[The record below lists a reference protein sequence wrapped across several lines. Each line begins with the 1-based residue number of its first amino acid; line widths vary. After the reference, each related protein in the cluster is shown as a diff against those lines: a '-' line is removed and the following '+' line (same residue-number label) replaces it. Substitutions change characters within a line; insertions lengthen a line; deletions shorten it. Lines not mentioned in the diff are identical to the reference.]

1 MSEKRENEVQRKLQ
15 RKLYPSGR
23 GINTVMQEVQC
34 NLREM
39 GIDTG
44 PGCELVLSW
53 LYSLECRKEREGKP
67 QRA

>member
-1 MSEKRENEVQRKLQ
+1 
-15 RKLYPSGR
+15 
-23 GINTVMQEVQC
+23 MQEVQC